1 MKKQLT
7 IMAVLLLVMQPVLA
21 EPLRII
27 DESNPVVLPE
37 NSENLIAPAPDDGLI
52 HILDD
57 EASLI
62 SPAPTTQVSWWE
74 SIVNFF
80 KSLFGLV

>member
-27 DESNPVVLPE
+27 DESNPVVCLKIPR
-37 NSENLIAPAPDDGLI
+37 
-52 HILDD
+52 
-57 EASLI
+57 
-62 SPAPTTQVSWWE
+62 T
-74 SIVNFF
+74 
-80 KSLFGLV
+80 